1 MRRFVI
7 CAALFAVTAAVLPVT
22 SGGAATSTT
31 DCPAEKTCLWNQP
44 NYTGKM
50 IVQEGGRC
58 QRPPTDTEF
67 GVIRSVKN
75 RTTKKPD
82 GGEWHLRLWTAND
95 CNCSRTCATQ
105 WSADVKAGE
114 ERPDL
119 DPGQQSFE
127 AVFIE
132 PDCPKC

>member
-1 MRRFVI
+1 MRRFAV
-7 CAALFAVTAAVLPVT
+7 CAVMFVTTGVVVPVAQ
-22 SGGAATSTT
+22 SGAAAA
-31 DCPAEKTCLWNQP
+31 DCPAEKICLWNQP
-44 NYTGKM
+44 KFTGKM
-50 IVQEGGRC
+50 IIQESGRC
-58 QRPPTDTEF
+58 QRPPNEAQF
-67 GVIRSVKN
+67 GAIRSVKN

-105 WSADVKAGE
+105 WNADVRAGE

-119 DPGQQSFE
+119 NPGQQSFE

-132 PDCPKC
+132 PDCPTC